1 MQVVGTIRLRK
12 NWDKL
17 LFLFIIIDIL
27 FLPYFPLMSVSFS
40 VPLVIL
46 WGTSHIRT
54 LFKGKEA
61 NIILL
66 IILLMLISTLI
77 NPLFSGKTVLQTSFS
92 TAVKRYFQ
100 YAISL
105 CFLLCCKEAFYLYE
119 IKLDEILFAFVI
131 YVCIFA
137 ILYFVFP
144 YHYASVKHV
153 VSRVDLHTYRF
164 LLGNVTYRFNY
175 LWADPNNIAYAIVGV
190 ESFLLMKGN
199 LGITKQYTLIGC
211 TAFIVLAS
219 SSAGGMISFVLV
231 NLLVIANKM
240 ITNPSYYFNY
250 KPISIYMFFLS
261 ILIVVLLITQTDIFS
276 KVLGNLL
283 IKFQDRMTT
292 YRAGSDISGGRWEDF
307 LGAISMLTP
316 WMLFLGG
323 GQEGFTTEIGHI
335 YLIGMYGFLVYV
347 GFIILL
353 FGKFKNQKIC
363 DYIWILPFF
372 IGFTMNIGIGEYK
385 WLAIFI
391 VLLSFCRYAKCRN
404 HI

>member
-1 MQVVGTIRLRK
+1 MRGVRSLRWTK
-12 NWDKL
+12 DWDRYI
-17 LFLFIIIDIL
+17 FLFIIIDVL

-40 VPLVIL
+40 VPFVIL

-105 CFLLCCKEAFYLYE
+105 CLLLCCKQAFYLYE
-119 IKLDEILFAFVI
+119 IKLDKILFAFVI
-131 YVCIFA
+131 FVCIFA
-137 ILYFVFP
+137 ILFFLFP
-144 YHYASVKHV
+144 YRYASIKHLI
-153 VSRVDLHTYRF
+153 SRVDLHTYRF

-175 LWADPNNIAYAIVGV
+175 LWADPNNIAYATVGV

-199 LGITKQYTLIGC
+199 LSIAKQYTMIGC
-211 TAFIVLAS
+211 SAFIVLAS

-231 NLLVIANKM
+231 NLLVIAHKM
-240 ITNPSYYFNY
+240 ITSPGYYFNY
-250 KPISIYMFFLS
+250 KPASIFMFFLCT
-261 ILIVVLLITQTDIFS
+261 LVVWLVITQTDIIS
-276 KVLGNLL
+276 KVLMNLL

-316 WMLFLGG
+316 WMLFIGG
-323 GQEGFTTEIGHI
+323 GQEGFTTENGHVYI
-335 YLIGMYGFLVYV
+335 IGMYGFLVYI
-347 GFIILL
+347 GLIILL
-353 FGKFKNQKIC
+353 FGKFKNQKIY

-391 VLLSFCRYAKCRN
+391 ILLSFCRYGQCIKN
-404 HI
+404 V